1 MPADDWSSA
10 LPSSANSDG
19 GPLVKVRALTKA
31 FGTNQVLNGVD
42 LDVERGEVVC
52 IIGASGSGKTT
63 LLRCINLLETYDA
76 GSIEVDGVEVGYRVE
91 GATRRRRGD
100 RELASIRADIGMVF
114 QLFNLFPHLTAC
126 ENVMLGLRKVRR
138 IATAEARATA
148 EHWLTRVGLAEKF
161 DALPIELSGG
171 QQQRVGIARAV
182 AMAPKVLL
190 LDEITSALDPEL
202 VGEVLT
208 VVRELAREGMT
219 MILVTHEMTFARD
232 VASQVVFMDAGKVA
246 ARGTPAEIFGN
257 QPHERLRAF
266 LSRIEMKTWE

>member
-1 MPADDWSSA
+1 
-10 LPSSANSDG
+10 
-19 GPLVKVRALTKA
+19 VKVRELTKA
-31 FGTNQVLNGVD
+31 FGANQVLKGVD
-42 LDVERGEVVC
+42 LDVQRGEVVC

-76 GSIEVDGVEVGYRVE
+76 GSIEVDGIEVGYR
-91 GATRRRRGD
+91 GDAAGRRRRSD
-100 RELASIRADIGMVF
+100 HELAGIRADIGMVF
-114 QLFNLFPHLTAC
+114 QLFNLFPHLTAA

-138 IATAEARATA
+138 MATAEARRTA
-148 EHWLTRVGLAEKF
+148 EHWLTRVGLGDKF
-161 DALPIELSGG
+161 EAMPIELSGG

-182 AMAPKVLL
+182 AMNPKVLL

-232 VASQVVFMDAGKVA
+232 VATQVVFMDAGRVA
-246 ARGTPAEIFGN
+246 VQGTPAEIFGN
-257 QPHERLRAF
+257 QPHERLRGF
-266 LSRIEMKTWE
+266 LSLIEMKTWA